1 MARHTFQYTKV
12 AISPSAVFPQG
23 QTALRPLM
31 LANLRGSNENQF
43 KCIVWLDSGADHCVF
58 PVSFALALGLSPPFA
73 TLAGFT
79 PGLEAQGVGLLG
91 QTGFF
96 ERYGVT
102 FDHKASVFHID
113 S

>member
-1 MARHTFQYTKV
+1 MARHTFQSTKV
-12 AISPSAVFPQG
+12 PISPSAVFPQG

-31 LANLRGSNENQF
+31 LANLRGPNENQF

-79 PGLEAQGVGLLG
+79 LDLK
-91 QTGFF
+91 
-96 ERYGVT
+96 R
-102 FDHKASVFHID
+102 KALACSVKRG
-113 S
+113 SLSGTV